1 MQTTAMVA
9 VCRAVTVTDTGA
21 EQVCSR
27 VLADDLDWI
36 LAASGRGPSDDSR
49 LPLIG

>member
-27 VLADDLDWI
+27 
-36 LAASGRGPSDDSR
+36 SR
-49 LPLIG
+49 RV